1 MMTIKTVSPQ
11 PNRFIRFLKHDGFTF
26 KMTYHAIFKTDK
38 PEVAPQAELFT
49 SAVLSD
55 NGWVDVV
62 TNEDL
67 VVDDFDIKD
76 YGNSHPHSI
85 SKIRSDVFFIEALNH
100 IEMLYSQEKSNS
112 II

>member
-1 MMTIKTVSPQ
+1 MTIKTVSPQ

-26 KMTYHAIFKTDK
+26 KLIYHALFYTEA
-38 PEVAPQAELFT
+38 PNAGPQAEIFT
-49 SAVLSD
+49 AAVLSD
-55 NGWVDVV
+55 DGWVDVV

-67 VVDDFDIKD
+67 VVDDFNLKD
-76 YGNSHPHSI
+76 YGNDHPHSMA
-85 SKIRSDVFFIEALNH
+85 KIRSDVFFIEALNH